1 MNYPKEK
8 IELPSIELKL
18 GIKSSL
24 PHSMQAI
31 VLLYLIWK
39 SEDRR
44 AEVFYSSL
52 KDDGIFLNKKIYE
65 RILNY
70 IASFNSIVV
79 DEVLFH
85 SCIAKNPLLTAQ
97 IEHLNV
103 AFELIWKLAKFEFV
117 ENYSFAKERT
127 GKRRYEKK
135 ILFTS
140 NIDILDAL
148 VEINEREFISC
159 FYEILTGQTISKVK
173 IFNSFIKVLTSFS
186 DTAVYKI
193 KHDNT
198 DLIFQNLGVYQ
209 TLLEDNTV
217 NLSDDN
223 ENKGTSRILMS
234 SIREGMNT
242 YLEYENGECK
252 RNKAVSLEE
261 LKNYTSRV
269 KNFLSLLNIKKDYTE
284 ENNFILSTKNFDLRS
299 IIHKLHSINDH
310 GLLISRYVT
319 SLLAKPFVIL
329 TGNSGTGKTRIA
341 RQFAKYLS
349 TSTKDNLV
357 EVFKIGEIISD
368 KKSNWKIIEIT
379 NDLLNCTSLEYP
391 NRIRPIPIKLIF
403 EYVEYIQCNPNCQ
416 DDDFRENIKESEF
429 AQFDKFMYGYHATLK
444 LFANEYLL
452 RTKDRKQNN
461 ISNILIVPVGA
472 DWTDNTKI
480 LGYFNPLADDG
491 AGVYVK
497 TEIFRFLE
505 RANANPQIPFF
516 LILDEMNLSH
526 VERYFSDFLSKMEIP
541 GSAFTIDGY
550 GSLPYPKNLFVTGTV
565 NIDETTY
572 MFSPKVLDRANVIEF
587 KPEKNSVLT
596 SLTAEM
602 KEESLAAEPGMAE
615 GFLQLAEKIRNAPA
629 TDYNNIGFTAA
640 EPILSE
646 LYDILQKAGFE
657 FAFRTVK
664 EIRQYLIAAYEL
676 EEEKEN
682 FSLNGHLDI
691 QILQK
696 ILPKIYGNRQQMGT
710 LLEELK
716 VFFEKENF
724 THSLQKVTQMAE
736 RLSRFQFVSFV

>member
-341 RQFAKYLS
+341 RRFAEYL
-349 TSTKDNLV
+349 K
-357 EVFKIGEIISD
+357 
-368 KKSNWKIIEIT
+368 
-379 NDLLNCTSLEYP
+379 
-391 NRIRPIPIKLIF
+391 
-403 EYVEYIQCNPNCQ
+403 
-416 DDDFRENIKESEF
+416 KESES
-429 AQFDKFMYGYHATLK
+429 G
-444 LFANEYLL
+444 E
-452 RTKDRKQNN
+452 
-461 ISNILIVPVGA
+461 SNILIVPVEA

-541 GSAFTIDGY
+541 GSEFTIDGY
-550 GSLPYPKNLFVTGTV
+550 GRLPYPKNLFVTGTV

-587 KPEKNSVLT
+587 KPEKDSVLT

-602 KEESLAAEPGMAE
+602 KEESLAAESGMAE
-615 GFLQLAEKIRNAPA
+615 GFLQLAEKIRNASA
-629 TDYNNIGFTAA
+629 TDYNNIDFTVA

-682 FSLNGHLDI
+682 FSLIGHLDI

-696 ILPKIYGNRQQMGT
+696 ILPKIYGNRQQVGT

-716 VFFEKENF
+716 AFFEKENF
-724 THSLQKVTQMAE
+724 QKSLQKVTQMAE
-736 RLSRFQFVSFV
+736 RLIRFQFVSFV

>member
-1 MNYPKEK
+1 MAFVDTKNFFK
-8 IELPSIELKL
+8 
-18 GIKSSL
+18 
-24 PHSMQAI
+24 
-31 VLLYLIWK
+31 
-39 SEDRR
+39 EDR
-44 AEVFYSSL
+44 
-52 KDDGIFLNKKIYE
+52 
-65 RILNY
+65 
-70 IASFNSIVV
+70 
-79 DEVLFH
+79 
-85 SCIAKNPLLTAQ
+85 
-97 IEHLNV
+97 
-103 AFELIWKLAKFEFV
+103 
-117 ENYSFAKERT
+117 
-127 GKRRYEKK
+127 
-135 ILFTS
+135 
-140 NIDILDAL
+140 
-148 VEINEREFISC
+148 
-159 FYEILTGQTISKVK
+159 
-173 IFNSFIKVLTSFS
+173 
-186 DTAVYKI
+186 
-193 KHDNT
+193 
-198 DLIFQNLGVYQ
+198 
-209 TLLEDNTV
+209 
-217 NLSDDN
+217 
-223 ENKGTSRILMS
+223 
-234 SIREGMNT
+234 
-242 YLEYENGECK
+242 
-252 RNKAVSLEE
+252 
-261 LKNYTSRV
+261 
-269 KNFLSLLNIKKDYTE
+269 NIKKQETQPMTYSVKDELFQINSFSNEDKQKSKKSSQTIQFDRE
-284 ENNFILSTKNFDLRS
+284 GLKDLISIINKEFDLIS
-299 IIHKLHSINDH
+299 SE
-310 GLLISRYVT
+310 ISRELKKSEPVPFTVKALLNDRKYIT

-341 RQFAKYLS
+341 RQFAEYL
-349 TSTKDNLV
+349 K
-357 EVFKIGEIISD
+357 
-368 KKSNWKIIEIT
+368 
-379 NDLLNCTSLEYP
+379 
-391 NRIRPIPIKLIF
+391 
-403 EYVEYIQCNPNCQ
+403 
-416 DDDFRENIKESEF
+416 KESES
-429 AQFDKFMYGYHATLK
+429 G
-444 LFANEYLL
+444 E
-452 RTKDRKQNN
+452 
-461 ISNILIVPVGA
+461 SNILIVPVGA

-491 AGVYVK
+491 TGVYVK

-550 GSLPYPKNLFVTGTV
+550 GSLPYPKNLFITGTV

-587 KPEKNSVLT
+587 KPEKDSVLT

-615 GFLQLAEKIRNAPA
+615 GFLQLAEKIRNASA

-696 ILPKIYGNRQQMGT
+696 ILPKIYGNRQQVGT